1 MTDPVLALFFFFS
14 ALLILVILFFPG
26 KGLLSRWKKI
36 KSQTGRVLIEDALK
50 HLYDCEFKNLDCSLN
65 SLTGNL
71 TLKADQTAS
80 VISNLESMGLVTS
93 TGNKISLTTEGRSYA
108 IRVVRIHRL
117 WERYLADNTS
127 VSENE
132 WHAIA
137 EEKEH
142 ETTDE
147 DANRLAARLG
157 NPLVDPH
164 GDPIPNAD
172 GEILSKEGITLNNLE
187 EGKYARI
194 IHIEDEPKEVYAQLT
209 AQGLYPGMQIYVLQS
224 SKDKIRFEADGEECV
239 LAPVLASNLTVLPFS
254 EKESVQESFENLSSL
269 QIDEAATVLGISNA
283 MRGQQRRRMLDF
295 GIVPGTVVHARLKS
309 LKGDPSAYEVR
320 GALIALRKN
329 QSDLIHIKKL
339 KEN

>member
-1 MTDPVLALFFFFS
+1 MIDPIYALIIFFAVLII
-14 ALLILVILFFPG
+14 LLVLFFPE
-26 KGLLSRWKKI
+26 KGIITRWKKI
-36 KSQTGRVLIEDALK
+36 KSQTDRVLIEDALK

-71 TLKADQTAS
+71 TLRADQTAS

-93 TGNKISLTTEGRSYA
+93 TGNKISLTSEGRSYA

-137 EEKEH
+137 EEREH

-172 GEILSKEGITLNNLE
+172 GEILSKQGITLNNLE

-224 SKDKIRFEADGEECV
+224 SKSKIRFEADGEECV
-239 LAPVLASNLTVLPFS
+239 LAPVLASNLTVLPFT

-269 QIDEAATVLGISNA
+269 ATDESATVIGISNA

-295 GIVPGTVVHARLKS
+295 GIVPGTVVHTRLRS

-329 QSDLIHIKKL
+329 QSDLIHIKKI

>member
-1 MTDPVLALFFFFS
+1 MTDPALSLIFFFS
-14 ALLILVILFFPG
+14 ALLLLVILFLPG
-26 KGLLSRWKKI
+26 KGVLPRLKKI

-50 HLYDCEFKNLDCSLN
+50 HLYDCEFRNMDCSLN
-65 SLTGNL
+65 SLSGNL
-71 TLKADQTAS
+71 SLKADHTTT

-93 TGNKISLTTEGRSYA
+93 SGNKISLTTEGRSYA

-127 VSENE
+127 IAENE
-132 WHAIA
+132 WHSIA
-137 EEKEH
+137 EEREH
-142 ETTDE
+142 ETTIE

-172 GEILSKEGITLNNLE
+172 GEVLTKEGVSLNNLE

-269 QIDEAATVLGISNA
+269 QIDQAATVLGISNA

-309 LKGDPSAYEVR
+309 LKGDPAAYEVR

>member
-1 MTDPVLALFFFFS
+1 MIDPIYALIIFFAVLII
-14 ALLILVILFFPG
+14 LLVLFFPE
-26 KGLLSRWKKI
+26 KGIFTRWKKI
-36 KSQTGRVLIEDALK
+36 KSQTSRVLIEDALK
-50 HLYDCEFKNLDCSLN
+50 HLYDCEFKNVDCSLN

-71 TLKADQTAS
+71 SLKANHTAE

-93 TGNKISLTTEGRSYA
+93 TGNKISLTSEGRSYA
-108 IRVVRIHRL
+108 LRVVRIHRL

-137 EEKEH
+137 EEREH

-147 DANRLAARLG
+147 DANKLAAKLG

-164 GDPIPNAD
+164 GDPIPNAE
-172 GEILSKEGITLNNLE
+172 GEILAEKGITLNNLE

-194 IHIEDEPKEVYAQLT
+194 IHIEDEPKEVYAQLI
-209 AQGLYPGMQIYVLQS
+209 AQGLYPGMQIYVLHN
-224 SKDKIRFEADGEECV
+224 SKEKIQFEADGEECI
-239 LAPVLASNLTVLPFS
+239 LAPVLAANLTVVPLS
-254 EKESVQESFENLSSL
+254 EKENIQDSFENLSSL
-269 QIDEAATVLGISNA
+269 EIDESATILGISNA

-309 LKGDPSAYEVR
+309 LKGDPAAYEIR

-329 QSDLIHIKKL
+329 QSALIHIKKV

>member
-1 MTDPVLALFFFFS
+1 MNPIITILIGV
-14 ALLILVILFFPG
+14 LILAVLILLFVPRT
-26 KGLLSRWKKI
+26 GLIARIKKMR
-36 KSQTGRVLIEDALK
+36 KDKTRVLIEDALK
-50 HLYDCEFKNLDCSLN
+50 HLYDCEFQNLDCSLN

-71 TLKADQTAS
+71 ALKAEHTAS
-80 VISNLESMGLVTS
+80 VISNLEAMGLVTS
-93 TGNKISLTTEGRSYA
+93 TGNKIMLTTEGRSYA

-127 VSENE
+127 VAENE
-132 WHAIA
+132 WHSIA
-137 EEKEH
+137 EEREH
-142 ETTDE
+142 ETTIE

-172 GEILSKEGITLNNLE
+172 GEVLAKEGISLNNLE

-309 LKGDPSAYEVR
+309 LKGDPAAYEVR

>member
-1 MTDPVLALFFFFS
+1 MSDPALALFLFFS
-14 ALLILVILFFPG
+14 AVLLLLIFFFPG
-26 KGLLSRWKKI
+26 KGVLPRLKKI

-50 HLYDCEFKNLDCSLN
+50 HLYDCEFRNMDCSLN
-65 SLTGNL
+65 SLSGNL
-71 TLKADQTAS
+71 SLKAEQTTT

-93 TGNKISLTTEGRSYA
+93 SGNKILLTSEGRSYA

-117 WERYLADNTS
+117 WERHLADNTS
-127 VSENE
+127 VAENE
-132 WHAIA
+132 WHSIA
-137 EEKEH
+137 EDREH
-142 ETTDE
+142 ETTIE

-172 GEILSKEGITLNNLE
+172 GEVLAKEGIFLNNLE

-295 GIVPGTVVHARLKS
+295 GIVPGTVVYARLKS
-309 LKGDPSAYEVR
+309 LKGDPAAYEVR